1 VSAGHRLF
9 RAGNTV
15 VHRLPAQVKIVAALA
30 FVLAVVATP
39 HDAYAAFVVH
49 AALVMLALR
58 LARVPALVAVRHLV
72 IELPFVV
79 FAALLPFVA
88 AGPHVDVLGMDLSVP
103 GLEAAWNLFVKATL
117 GVATSLVL
125 AATTSPQSLLQGL
138 VRLRVPAPMVS
149 ILAFMVR
156 YADVV
161 GGEVARMR
169 IARKSR
175 AFSARGIRARSPSQG
190 RPPCPERRV
199 RPCIAAQEPVVPSA
213 SSRRMSRC
221 PLWRLVSSIRC
232 MSTHRSGGLRPSL
245 SASAAGSSSAC
256 ASTSSRMRADWAS
269 YSSRSCASGICGAN
283 VNSPSGS
290 SSVHGPRSGP
300 PRNRLSSQ

>member
-1 VSAGHRLF
+1 MSAGHRLF

-103 GLEAAWNLFVKATL
+103 GLEAAWNLLVKATL

-175 AFSARGIRARSPSQG
+175 AFSARGIRAWPVLARGAGSLFIRSY
-190 RPPCPERRV
+190 ERGERV
-199 RPCIAAQEPVVPSA
+199 HLAML
-213 SSRRMSRC
+213 SRGYAG
-221 PLWRLVSSIRC
+221 RLVIAGD
-232 MSTHRSGGLRPSL
+232 RSATARDLATGALLPAL
-245 SASAAGSSSAC
+245 AATIAVTALVAVS
-256 ASTSSRMRADWAS
+256 
-269 YSSRSCASGICGAN
+269 
-283 VNSPSGS
+283 
-290 SSVHGPRSGP
+290 
-300 PRNRLSSQ
+300 